1 MATQHAHAPQPHDEH
16 PAHEAEHTHHPN
28 YVRIYV
34 ILLVLL
40 GVSIVGPEF
49 GIRWVTL
56 LTAFGV
62 AVWKAYL
69 VAKNFMH
76 LNFAPRFVGYL
87 VATCL
92 LFMLLFFAAVA
103 PDVMKQEGSGWVK
116 PYLIQANVEAHA
128 GEGGGGGHH

>member
-1 MATQHAHAPQPHDEH
+1 MATQHAPASAPHDEH
-16 PAHEAEHTHHPN
+16 PSHEEHTHHPD
-28 YVRIYV
+28 YVRVYV

-40 GVSIVGPEF
+40 AVSIVGPEL

-56 LTAFGV
+56 VTAFGV

-76 LNFAPRFVGYL
+76 INFAPRYVGYL

-92 LFMLLFFAAVA
+92 LFMVLLFAAVA
-103 PDVMKQEGSGWVK
+103 PDVMKTEGTRWTK
-116 PYLIQANVEAHA
+116 PAWQQANIEAHS
-128 GEGGGGGHH
+128 GGAAHGGAHH

>member
-1 MATQHAHAPQPHDEH
+1 MATQHAHAPQHDQDEH
-16 PAHEAEHTHHPN
+16 PMPVEHSHHPN

-40 GVSIVGPEF
+40 GVSVIGPEF

-56 LTAFGV
+56 VTAFGI

-76 LNFAPRFVGYL
+76 LSFAPRFVGYL
-87 VATCL
+87 VATTL

-116 PYLIQANVEAHA
+116 PQHWQVSNADAGAH
-128 GEGGGGGHH
+128 GGAEHH